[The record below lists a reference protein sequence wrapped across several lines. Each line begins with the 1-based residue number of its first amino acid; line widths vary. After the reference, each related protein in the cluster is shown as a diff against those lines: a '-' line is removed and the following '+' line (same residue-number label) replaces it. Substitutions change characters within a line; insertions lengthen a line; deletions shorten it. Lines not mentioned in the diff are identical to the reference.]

1 MAKAKKMTKAER
13 KVVAEIAWDAAERAV
28 TDGYTHTDIA
38 DTSGAS
44 VGRIYLPAEFAS
56 TPDSG
61 EWFQLYAAMFGANVQ
76 TICGKDLKGN
86 DL

>member
-1 MAKAKKMTKAER
+1 MAKKMTKAER
-13 KVVAEIAWDAAERAV
+13 KVVSEIAWDAAERAV
-28 TDGYTHTDIA
+28 TDGYTHADIA
-38 DTSGAS
+38 DCGAAS
-44 VGRIYLPAEFAS
+44 VGHLFLPAEFRN